1 MVVPCAAAGGPVC
14 GAACG
19 FAALPVEGV
28 GFVCGISIPS
38 IPAGVACGEGD
49 GDGIGICI
57 GDGPGVGDTSGVG
70 DGAGICIPS
79 ISAGVACG
87 EGDGDGDGIG
97 ICIGEGLGLGE
108 GFGEGFGVGD
118 GAGIRIP
125 GIDCLS
131 RSCAPSCVAKTLT
144 ASSAM
149 AAQRVKIVF
158 TT

>member
-1 MVVPCAAAGGPVC
+1 LGNVVVPCASAGEPVW

-28 GFVCGISIPS
+28 GFVC
-38 IPAGVACGEGD
+38 
-49 GDGIGICI
+49 
-57 GDGPGVGDTSGVG
+57 
-70 DGAGICIPS
+70 GICIPS

-97 ICIGEGLGLGE
+97 ICIDDGLGVGEGL
-108 GFGEGFGVGD
+108 GEGFGVGD

-131 RSCAPSCVAKTLT
+131 RSCAPDCVAKRLA

-149 AAQRVKIVF
+149 AAQRVKSFF

>member
-1 MVVPCAAAGGPVC
+1 LGNVVVPCAAAGVPVC

-28 GFVCGISIPS
+28 GFVCGISILS
-38 IPAGVACGEGD
+38 ISAGVACGEGEGD

-57 GDGPGVGDTSGVG
+57 GDG
-70 DGAGICIPS
+70 
-79 ISAGVACG
+79 
-87 EGDGDGDGIG
+87 
-97 ICIGEGLGLGE
+97 L

-118 GAGIRIP
+118 GVGIRIP

-131 RSCAPSCVAKTLT
+131 RSCAPDCVAKRLA

-149 AAQRVKIVF
+149 AA
-158 TT
+158 

>member
-1 MVVPCAAAGGPVC
+1 LGSVVVPCASAGEPVC
-14 GAACG
+14 GAAEG
-19 FAALPVEGV
+19 FAALPVAGE

-38 IPAGVACGEGD
+38 IPAGVGCGE

-57 GDGPGVGDTSGVG
+57 GDGLGVGDTLGVG

-97 ICIGEGLGLGE
+97 ICIGDGL

-131 RSCAPSCVAKTLT
+131 RSCAPDCVAKMLT